1 MASEEENDDNF
12 QVHTYCG
19 VTVYAVLSS
28 AVQWYHQ
35 KNSVPLLELVENAQT
50 ASSATIYIHCCLDV
64 AAMT

>member
-12 QVHTYCG
+12 QV
-19 VTVYAVLSS
+19 LSLD
-28 AVQWYHQ
+28 VRRYHQ
-35 KNSVPLLELVENAQT
+35 KNSVPLLELVENTQT